1 MLNETNGILAG
12 EDWANYVM
20 KRIYFESD
28 LDNQFFRKDSDFESY
43 RVPYIG
49 RIEVK
54 NIPVFSFRYKNTFS
68 KSEEE
73 EFETNFDEEYAAV

>member
-1 MLNETNGILAG
+1 MLNETNGILADDDYG
-12 EDWANYVM
+12 DYVM

-43 RVPYIG
+43 EAKYKIRGVPYNG

-73 EFETNFDEEYAAV
+73 EF

>member
-1 MLNETNGILAG
+1 MLNEYNGILA
-12 EDWANYVM
+12 DDDYVM

-43 RVPYIG
+43 KTKYYG

-73 EFETNFDEEYAAV
+73 EF

>member
-1 MLNETNGILAG
+1 MLNETNGILADDDYG
-12 EDWANYVM
+12 DYVM

-43 RVPYIG
+43 ETKYYG

-73 EFETNFDEEYAAV
+73 EF

>member
-1 MLNETNGILAG
+1 MLNETNGILA
-12 EDWANYVM
+12 DDDYVM

-43 RVPYIG
+43 KSPYG
-49 RIEVK
+49 YRIEVK

-73 EFETNFDEEYAAV
+73 EF

>member
-1 MLNETNGILAG
+1 MLNETNGILPN
-12 EDWANYVM
+12 DYYSDYVM

-43 RVPYIG
+43 ETIWYG

-73 EFETNFDEEYAAV
+73 EF

>member
-1 MLNETNGILAG
+1 MLNETNGILSY
-12 EDWANYVM
+12 DDYVM

-28 LDNQFFRKDSDFESY
+28 LDNQYICKDSDFESY
-43 RVPYIG
+43 ETKDLG

-73 EFETNFDEEYAAV
+73 EF

>member
-1 MLNETNGILAG
+1 MLDETNGILPKDYLG
-12 EDWANYVM
+12 NYVM

-43 RVPYIG
+43 ETKYYG

-73 EFETNFDEEYAAV
+73 EF

>member
-1 MLNETNGILAG
+1 MVNRTNGILA
-12 EDWANYVM
+12 DDDYVM

-43 RVPYIG
+43 ETFYG

-73 EFETNFDEEYAAV
+73 EF

>member
-1 MLNETNGILAG
+1 MVNRTNGILVDDRLG
-12 EDWANYVM
+12 NYVM

-43 RVPYIG
+43 YYRG

-73 EFETNFDEEYAAV
+73 EF

>member
-1 MLNETNGILAG
+1 MLNEENGILSY
-12 EDWANYVM
+12 DHYVM

-43 RVPYIG
+43 KDFFAK

-73 EFETNFDEEYAAV
+73 EFETNFDKKYAAV

>member
-1 MLNETNGILAG
+1 MVNRTNGILADDDYG
-12 EDWANYVM
+12 DYVM

-43 RVPYIG
+43 KSPYVN

-73 EFETNFDEEYAAV
+73 EF

>member
-12 EDWANYVM
+12 DDYVDYVM

-43 RVPYIG
+43 WG
-49 RIEVK
+49 IEVK

-73 EFETNFDEEYAAV
+73 EF

>member
-1 MLNETNGILAG
+1 MLNETNGILADDDYG
-12 EDWANYVM
+12 DYVM

-43 RVPYIG
+43 ESPYGYRG

-73 EFETNFDEEYAAV
+73 EF

>member
-43 RVPYIG
+43 VSYG